1 MAEVTETARARVQ
14 KLLSDWDWPD
24 PAVLEDILALGD
36 EALPA
41 LDELLTPER
50 LALARGD
57 EREDSVVYFA
67 MELLSALGAPEGVPV
82 FLRAYRQAND
92 DMAEAMQDAC
102 QRLGTGAIDGLLSVV
117 ADEALSYYPRIQA
130 SEGALNLA
138 AEDPALRARVAEG
151 LRSLLAAHL
160 EREAPEDDEDE
171 TLLLSFLA
179 GNLSEM
185 ADPASLPLLKA
196 AFDSGRID
204 PDIITYD
211 SVVKDYEEC
220 RKRLSSTPLPF
231 LDEYRQRCRKH
242 FEDEEKR
249 KRLAVFKPEPASQP
263 IVLGPKLG
271 RNDPC
276 WCGSGRKYKKCHLAQ
291 DEKEKVRL

>member
-1 MAEVTETARARVQ
+1 MAEVTETARVRVQ

-24 PAVLEDILALGD
+24 PAILDDILALGE
-36 EALPA
+36 EAVPA
-41 LDELLTPER
+41 LEELLTPEL
-50 LALARGD
+50 LALARTA
-57 EREDSVVYFA
+57 EREDSVVYYA
-67 MELLSALGAPEGVPV
+67 MELLAALGTPEAVPI
-82 FLRAYRQAND
+82 FLRAYRQADD
-92 DMAEAMQDAC
+92 DMAEAMHDAFR
-102 QRLGTGAIDGLLSVV
+102 RLGTDAIDDLLSVI
-117 ADEALSYYPRIQA
+117 ADEALTYYPRIQA

-138 AEDPALRARVAEG
+138 AEDPELRARVAEG

-160 EREAPEDDEDE
+160 ERDAPEDDEDE

-179 GNLSEM
+179 CHLSEL

-211 SVVKDYEEC
+211 SVVEDHEKC
-220 RKRLSSTPLPF
+220 RKRISLSPLPF
-231 LDEYRQRCRKH
+231 LDEYRQRRRNH
-242 FEDEEKR
+242 LEDEEKR
-249 KRLAVFKPEPASQP
+249 KRLAVFKPEPAPQP